1 MWLKIIFISMIMIL
15 MIGFTADAITVYYVY
30 ESTGRAM
37 EHALDAGIV
46 KSGYVLDGQQG
57 YIQLDEARLKPTVKS
72 EFARYLG
79 LDGNLE
85 GNVMSDSNFQL
96 KLSYDSSG
104 VPWIHT
110 ELSTHVTFA
119 MGIDYPLQ
127 VNRRIEFES
136 IYK

>member
-1 MWLKIIFISMIMIL
+1 MVMVFVL
-15 MIGFTADAITVYYVY
+15 GFTADAITVYYVY

-57 YIQLDEARLKPTVKS
+57 YVQLDEAKLKPAVKA
-72 EFARYLG
+72 EFARYLN

-85 GNVMSDSNFQL
+85 GTVMSDSDFQL
-96 KLSYDSSG
+96 KLTYDSDG
-104 VPWIHT
+104 VPWIQT

-119 MGIDYPLQ
+119 MGIDYPLK